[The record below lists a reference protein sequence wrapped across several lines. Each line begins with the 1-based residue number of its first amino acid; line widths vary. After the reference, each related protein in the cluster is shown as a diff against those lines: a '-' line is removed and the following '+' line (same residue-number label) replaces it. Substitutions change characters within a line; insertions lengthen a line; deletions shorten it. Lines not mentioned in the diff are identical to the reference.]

1 MQNSISSNLMG
12 VPKLGQE
19 PPTRVLL
26 WRWGANVT
34 AKGTFWLTK
43 NSVKE
48 IINHFNDRGNP
59 LVFDVDHLSLEKEST
74 LDQKIAIGFAASLL
88 ADDVGLWADNVTWTQ
103 LGYDLIKRGG
113 FLFDSPVVLASAQNV
128 IRKLIAGSIT
138 NRPAKNNAQPLLFS
152 IGDTVVDEEQFKN
165 SMKPLRDIQF
175 AFGMILNSLQEC
187 AKMYSAGDVSEFAKS
202 IGAQVPDWSFS
213 LNKLIDTLDPDGKSL
228 PKSEEEEEKS
238 EGEDKKIEI
247 EFPVANSVNVQES
260 SAPEKSEEVVVAQKE
275 KTSIGDLLSFS
286 KDIFKLDDENPLSV
300 KASILA
306 LSDNNR
312 DLIEQVEKFKNDNL
326 RLQKESKVNKG
337 IIEHKILFLEKDKFL
352 QMSDTEIDTYLK
364 FKTPRVSSF
373 ENIQQ
378 PETNVNSLNEMKVF
392 SDYPEDIKK
401 QVDKIFE
408 FMRK

>member
-1 MQNSISSNLMG
+1 MSI
-12 VPKLGQE
+12 PKLGQE

-43 NSVKE
+43 KSADNV
-48 IINHFNDRGNP
+48 IADFNARGNP
-59 LVFDVDHLSLEKEST
+59 LIFDVDHESLNKDSS
-74 LDQKIAIGFAASLL
+74 LHQRVAVGFAASITT
-88 ADDVGLWADNVTWTQ
+88 DNVGIWADKISWNQ
-103 LGYDLIKRGG
+103 LGYELIKSGA
-113 FLFDSPVVLASAQNV
+113 FLFDSPVIIASAQNV
-128 IRKLIAGSIT
+128 IMKLISGSIT
-138 NRPAKNNAQPLLFS
+138 NYPAKNNAQPLLFS

-187 AKMYSAGDVSEFAKS
+187 AKMYSTGDVSEFSKS

-213 LNKLIDTLDPDGKSL
+213 LNKLIDTLDPEGKSL
-228 PKSEEEEEKS
+228 PRSEEEEEKS
-238 EGEDKKIEI
+238 DGEDKKIEI
-247 EFPVANSVNVQES
+247 EFPVANSINTQES
-260 SAPEKSEEVVVAQKE
+260 SAPEKSEEVVVDKKE
-275 KTSIGDLLSFS
+275 KSSIGDLLSFE
-286 KDIFKLDDENPLSV
+286 KDIFKLDDENPLSL

-306 LSDNNR
+306 LSDNNK

-337 IIEHKILFLEKDKFL
+337 IIEHKILFSEKDKFL
-352 QMSDTEIDTYLK
+352 QMSDAEIDTYLK
-364 FKTPRVSSF
+364 FKTPRVSSV
-373 ENIQQ
+373 ESIQQ
-378 PETNVNSLNEMKVF
+378 PETNVDSLNEMKVF

-408 FMRK
+408 FMKK